1 MCVLEVDLDLVHTK
15 PKQAWV
21 SGGEGGEGAP
31 HHEAVLRHLLLR
43 AESGYRLGDGG
54 VVHAPLDDA
63 CSPWPQLPQWEALC
77 AGIPGREGLAGL
89 SYPGLVLEAG

>member
-1 MCVLEVDLDLVHTK
+1 MCVFEVYLDLVHTK

-31 HHEAVLRHLLLR
+31 HHGAVLRNLLLR
-43 AESGYRLGDGG
+43 AESGYRLGDRG

-63 CSPWPQLPQWEALC
+63 CSPALGPNC
-77 AGIPGREGLAGL
+77 PSGRHCV
-89 SYPGLVLEAG
+89 LVYLGERGWLG